1 MSASTMGFRQP
12 VCNRQLM
19 ALVFDNLKSSNESFI
34 LFRVGCNVCL
44 VLPPFYKAFLV
55 GRCWESKLTP
65 SGSEPPHGYTISL
78 RPGPDT
84 STEPWKENDR
94 LLSLRVRG
102 HGMPLNVQ
110 VISCMS
116 SYSTTK
122 ISKICDT
129 STSNFKCQV
138 LSRFALCFRCTRP
151 LFPKKIGALD
161 PSATS

>member
-1 MSASTMGFRQP
+1 
-12 VCNRQLM
+12 M
-19 ALVFDNLKSSNESFI
+19 ALVFYNLKSSNESFI
-34 LFRVGCNVCL
+34 LFRVGCNVCV
-44 VLPPFYKAFLV
+44 VLPPFDKAFLV

-78 RPGPDT
+78 GPGPDA

-102 HGMPLNVQ
+102 HGMPLDVQ

-138 LSRFALCFRCTRP
+138 LSRFALCFRRTRP